1 LLVSPSSLEADVVP
15 RHLRLGE
22 LTPAAL
28 SESRRRPFR
37 LSARALFKVAIYF
50 LACWSVLALLAA
62 PSTAALAA
70 VVTLAVY
77 TTLPLFVFLRL
88 GGWPFYPRK
97 AFRLFVLR
105 VFWYTQLLLPL
116 VAGAGVVG
124 FLAGAIFGHGVAT
137 GRIAAAATATIVGV
151 IIAIGYVGSRA
162 LVVRDVVAEL
172 PDLPPAFDGFR
183 VAQLTDL
190 HIGPHLPKARLERI
204 ASEMERLSPDVIVVT
219 GDIVDDRA
227 EDLEVYAAVL
237 GGMQA
242 PSGVYLIAGNH
253 DVYAGWPAVE
263 QRLRQGDLG
272 TLLVNESRRI
282 RRGDA
287 TISIV
292 GTGDPAG
299 RGFPDARVAPDI
311 ASSLGEVP
319 PGEFVV
325 ALAHNP
331 SLFTALADR
340 GVGLTLSGH
349 THWGQLALPDASWSL
364 AGMFLEDAM
373 GVITRGRSL
382 LYISPGTGYWGI
394 PFRIG
399 AIGEITHLTL
409 RRSSSGPR
417 GTVTGRRVIAR

>member
-1 LLVSPSSLEADVVP
+1 
-15 RHLRLGE
+15 
-22 LTPAAL
+22 L

-37 LSARALFKVAIYF
+37 LSARALIKVAIYF
-50 LACWSVLALLAA
+50 VACWSVLAFLAA
-62 PSTAALAA
+62 QSVAALA
-70 VVTLAVY
+70 VVVALALY
-77 TTLPLFVFLRL
+77 TTIPLFVFLRL

-116 VAGAGVVG
+116 VAAAGVIG
-124 FLAGAIFGHGVAT
+124 FLVGAIFGHAFAA
-137 GRIAAAATATIVGV
+137 GRLAAGATAAILGV
-151 IIAIGYVGSRA
+151 IIAVGYIGSRA

-172 PDLPPAFDGFR
+172 PDLPPSFDGFR
-183 VAQLTDL
+183 IAQLTDL
-190 HIGPHLPKARLERI
+190 HIGPHLSRMRLERI
-204 ASEMERLSPDVIVVT
+204 AAEMARLSPDIIVVT

-227 EDLEVYAAVL
+227 EDLEVYASLL
-237 GGMQA
+237 GGMRA
-242 PSGVYLIAGNH
+242 SCGVYLIAGNH

-263 QRLRQGDLG
+263 RRLRRGDLG

-282 RRGDA
+282 QRGDA
-287 TISIV
+287 AISIV

-299 RGFPDARVAPDI
+299 RGFPDAGVAPDI
-311 ASSLGEVP
+311 EASLRGVP
-319 PGEFVV
+319 AGEFVI

-331 SLFTALADR
+331 ALFTELANR
-340 GVGLTLSGH
+340 NVGLTLSGH

-364 AGMFLEDAM
+364 AGLFLEDAM
-373 GVITRGRSL
+373 GLITRGRSL

-409 RRSSSGPR
+409 RRSSTGVPKGS
-417 GTVTGRRVIAR
+417 VTGRRVIAR